1 MGKAVGKF
9 AALFVKSSNKRRK
22 TVDNNINLN
31 AKSKII
37 KVRIRDLHIHPKAQ
51 RALIPALV
59 KRIADNLDLDAVG
72 VLHAVQYKR
81 GNSVRLLIVDGQHR
95 IVGIIT
101 RAKEGNFPDLL
112 DWEVDV
118 LVHPEIKTD
127 AEACRLFVELNEKR
141 AVERFYK
148 FNALV
153 IAGDPSAGAIKHY
166 CDEFGLRIV
175 RGKNEGGVCCV
186 VQLENAYKL
195 DAGASL
201 RKALRTVTKAWDRDA
216 NAVDGKMISGL
227 SLIYKHHDGAVDEP
241 GMINALSRYTGGP
254 GRLLNDARGYM
265 RHGRRI
271 GQCVAETII
280 DTYNLHRR
288 SGRLEKF

>member
-1 MGKAVGKF
+1 M
-9 AALFVKSSNKRRK
+9 
-22 TVDNNINLN
+22 DNNINLS

-51 RALIPALV
+51 RAPVPALV
-59 KRIADNLDLDAVG
+59 KRIAENLDLDSIG
-72 VLHAVQYKR
+72 VLHGVQYKR
-81 GNSVRLLIVDGQHR
+81 GNSNRLLIVDGQNR
-95 IVGIIT
+95 IAAIKT
-101 RAKEGNFPDLL
+101 RAETSKFDDLL

-118 LVHPEIKTD
+118 LVHLEIKT
-127 AEACRLFVELNEKR
+127 EAQACQLFIELNEKR
-141 AVERFYK
+141 TVERFYK

-153 IAGDPSAGAIKHY
+153 VAADPSARAIKHY

-175 RGKNEGGVCCV
+175 RGKNDGGICCI

-195 DAGASL
+195 DAGLSL
-201 RKALRTVTKAWDRDA
+201 RKALRTVTEAWDRDA

-241 GMINALSRYTGGP
+241 ALTHALSKYSGGA

-271 GQCVAETII
+271 GQCVADTII